1 MKIGII
7 TLAAAAIFA
16 SSSAFAFHCP
26 ADMKKIDDAMAK
38 ASEQSG
44 EPVPEAEAAE
54 AEAES
59 DLAEEAE
66 AVPA

>member
-1 MKIGII
+1 
-7 TLAAAAIFA
+7 
-16 SSSAFAFHCP
+16 
-26 ADMKKIDDAMAK
+26 MAK

-54 AEAES
+54 AEAET